1 MFFKPYYLGCLAHA
15 SYLIGGDNGEAAVI
29 DPRRDVDE
37 YLADAE
43 AAGLTI
49 KHVIETHLHADF
61 VSGHVELAKRTGAA
75 ISLGGATTVDFA
87 HRIVREGDEVIMG
100 DVRLQFL
107 ETPGHTP
114 EGISILAFMGG
125 EADPRMVFTGDT
137 LFIGDVGRPDLAGW
151 RGHSAETMARAM
163 YHTLKEKLLTLPDA
177 TEVWPAH
184 GAGSACG
191 RALSDE
197 RVSTLGREKI
207 LDPALRPV
215 LDGDEE
221 AFVCALME
229 GQSAVPPY
237 FPHDVT
243 ENRQGAATMEEVRAR
258 GRSMTPHEVE
268 ALSERGTLVLDTRL
282 PEEFG
287 AGHVPGAIN
296 IGLDGKFAPWVGN
309 VLDPDA
315 PVAIVAAPGREEE
328 SVTRLARV
336 GYERVVGWLEG
347 GMDAWHKAGGELQ
360 AVPQVSPTELRKQL
374 NQPDAPLVLDVRTD
388 EEWASSHIGG
398 ALHVPLTEL
407 SERMEEVPAKPLFV
421 ICGSG
426 YRSSIGCSLLQ
437 RQGRRDVSNVVGGWT
452 AWEAAE
458 KKATE
463 KKVAEKEASETGK
476 PHDAA

>member
-61 VSGHVELAKRTGAA
+61 VSGHVELAKRTGAT
-75 ISLGGATTVDFA
+75 IVLGGATPVDFP
-87 HRIVREGDEVIMG
+87 HHTVREGDEIVLG
-100 DVRLQFL
+100 DVRLRFL

-114 EGISILAFMGG
+114 EGVSILAFVGG

-151 RGHSAETMARAM
+151 RGHSAEAMARAM
-163 YHTLKEKLLTLPDA
+163 YHTLKDKLLTLPDA

-197 RVSTLGREKI
+197 RVSNLGREKM
-207 LDPALRPV
+207 LDPALRPA

-221 AFVCALME
+221 AFVRALMD
-229 GQSAVPPY
+229 GQSTIPPY

-258 GRSMTPHEVE
+258 GRAMTPHEVE
-268 ALSERGTLVLDTRL
+268 ALSEKGTLVLDTRL
-282 PEEFG
+282 PDEFG
-287 AGHVPGAIN
+287 AGHVPGAVN

-309 VLDPDA
+309 VLDPNA
-315 PVAIVAAPGREEE
+315 PVIVVAAPGREEE
-328 SVTRLARV
+328 TVTRLARV
-336 GYERVVGWLEG
+336 GYENVVGWLAG
-347 GMDAWHKAGGELQ
+347 GMDAWRKADGEVET
-360 AVPQVSPTELRKQL
+360 VPQVPPADLRSRLDGGQPTK
-374 NQPDAPLVLDVRTD
+374 VLDVRTD
-388 EEWASSHIGG
+388 EEWEAGHIAG
-398 ALHVPLTEL
+398 ALHIPLNQLKDRMVDVPRE
-407 SERMEEVPAKPLFV
+407 PLFV
-421 ICGSG
+421 LCGSG

-437 RQGRRDVSNVVGGWT
+437 RSGRRNLTNVIGGWA
-452 AWEAAE
+452 AWEAAD
-458 KKATE
+458 KQAPDK
-463 KKVAEKEASETGK
+463 
-476 PHDAA
+476 DAHHVTA

>member
-15 SYLIGGDNGEAAVI
+15 SYLLGGDNGEAAVI

-61 VSGHVELAKRTGAA
+61 VSGHVELAQRTGAD
-75 ISLGGATTVDFA
+75 IVLGGATPVEFP
-87 HRIVREGDEVIMG
+87 HRAVNEGDEIVMG
-100 DVRLQFL
+100 DVRLRFL

-114 EGISILAFMGG
+114 EGISILAFVGG
-125 EADPRMVFTGDT
+125 ETDPRMVFTGDT

-151 RGHSAETMARAM
+151 RGHSADAMAHAM

-197 RVSTLGREKI
+197 RVSTMGREKI

-221 AFVCALME
+221 AFVHALMD
-229 GQSAVPPY
+229 GQSAIPPY

-258 GRSMTPHEVE
+258 VRAMTPQEVE
-268 ALSERGTLVLDTRL
+268 AISEKGTLVLDTRL
-282 PEEFG
+282 PDEFG
-287 AGHVPGAIN
+287 AGHVPGAVN
-296 IGLDGKFAPWVGN
+296 IGLDGKFAPWVGS
-309 VLDPDA
+309 VLTPGA
-315 PVAIVAAPGREEE
+315 SLIVVAAAGRDEE

-336 GYERVVGWLEG
+336 GYENVVGWLAG
-347 GMDAWHKAGGELQ
+347 GMDAWRKAGGEVQTVAQ
-360 AVPQVSPTELRKQL
+360 APPAELRGLLGSGQTPK
-374 NQPDAPLVLDVRTD
+374 VLDVRTD
-388 EEWASSHIGG
+388 DEWEAGHINGV
-398 ALHVPLTEL
+398 LHIPLDQLT
-407 SERMEEVPAKPLFV
+407 SRIDEVPREPLFV
-421 ICGSG
+421 LCGSG

-437 RQGRRDVSNVVGGWT
+437 RAGRRDVTNVIGGWS
-452 AWEAAE
+452 A
-458 KKATE
+458 
-463 KKVAEKEASETGK
+463 
-476 PHDAA
+476 

>member
-15 SYLIGGDNGEAAVI
+15 SYLIGGDSGEAAVI

-37 YLADAE
+37 YLADADAE
-43 AAGLTI
+43 GLTI

-61 VSGHVELAKRTGAA
+61 VSGHVELASRAGATIHIGAA
-75 ISLGGATTVDFA
+75 TPVNFP
-87 HRIVREGDEVIMG
+87 HRAAGEGDEIVLG
-100 DVRLQFL
+100 DVRLRFL

-114 EGISILAFMGG
+114 EGVSILAFVGG

-151 RGHSAETMARAM
+151 RGHSAEAMAHSM
-163 YHTLKEKLLTLPDA
+163 YHTLKDKLLTLPDT

-197 RVSTLGREKI
+197 RVSTLGREKM

-215 LDGDEE
+215 LDGDE
-221 AFVCALME
+221 AGFVCALMK

-258 GRSMTPHEVE
+258 GRAMTPHEVE
-268 ALSERGTLVLDTRL
+268 ALSEKGVLVLDTRL

-287 AGHVPGAIN
+287 AGHVPGAVN

-309 VLDPDA
+309 VLTPDA
-315 PVAIVAAPGREEE
+315 PVIVVAAPGREEE
-328 SVTRLARV
+328 AVTRLARV
-336 GYERVVGWLEG
+336 GYENVVGWLEG
-347 GMDAWHKAGGELQ
+347 GMDAWRKAGGEVA
-360 AVPQVSPTELRKQL
+360 AVPQVPPAELRAQIGRAE
-374 NQPDAPLVLDVRTD
+374 APRVLDVRTD
-388 EEWASSHIGG
+388 EEWEAGHIQD
-398 ALHVPLTEL
+398 ALHVPLNEL
-407 SERMEEVPAKPLFV
+407 GDRMSQVPREPLFV
-421 ICGSG
+421 LCGSG

-437 RQGRRDVSNVVGGWT
+437 RSGRRDVTNVIGGWT
-452 AWEAAE
+452 AWEASE
-458 KKATE
+458 PR
-463 KKVAEKEASETGK
+463 ASEEG
-476 PHDAA
+476 AAHVTA

>member
-15 SYLIGGDNGEAAVI
+15 SYLLGGDNGEAVVI

-61 VSGHVELAKRTGAA
+61 VSGHVELAIRTGAD
-75 ISLGGATTVDFA
+75 IVLGGATSVEFP
-87 HRIVREGDEVIMG
+87 HRAVHEGDEIVLG
-100 DVRLQFL
+100 DVRLRFL

-114 EGISILAFMGG
+114 EGISILAFVGG
-125 EADPRMVFTGDT
+125 EADPRMAFTGDT

-151 RGHSAETMARAM
+151 RGHGAEPMAHAM

-197 RVSTLGREKI
+197 RVSTMGREKM

-221 AFVCALME
+221 AFVRALME
-229 GQSAVPPY
+229 GQSAIPPY

-258 GRSMTPHEVE
+258 GQAMPPHAVE
-268 ALSERGTLVLDTRL
+268 AISESGTLVLDTRL
-282 PEEFG
+282 PDEFG
-287 AGHVPGAIN
+287 AGHVPGAVN

-309 VLDPDA
+309 VLTPDV
-315 PVAIVAAPGREEE
+315 PVIVVAASGRDEE

-336 GYERVVGWLEG
+336 GYENVVGWLEG
-347 GMDAWHKAGGELQ
+347 GMNAWRNAGGEMQ
-360 AVPQVSPTELRKQL
+360 AVPQMSPADLRTLLGSSQSPK
-374 NQPDAPLVLDVRTD
+374 VLDVRTD
-388 EEWASSHIGG
+388 DEWEAGHING
-398 ALHVPLTEL
+398 ALHIPLDQLT
-407 SERMEEVPAKPLFV
+407 RRIGEVPREPLFV
-421 ICGSG
+421 LCGSG

-437 RQGRRDVSNVVGGWT
+437 RAGRRDVTNVLGGWT
-452 AWEAAE
+452 AWEALE
-458 KKATE
+458 KARTH
-463 KKVAEKEASETGK
+463 VA
-476 PHDAA
+476 

>member
-15 SYLIGGDNGEAAVI
+15 SYLIGGDNGDAAII

-43 AAGLTI
+43 AEGLTI
-49 KHVIETHLHADF
+49 KYVIETHLHADF
-61 VSGHVELAKRTGAA
+61 VSGHVELAKRTGATIA
-75 ISLGGATTVDFA
+75 LGGATPVEFP
-87 HRIVREGDEVIMG
+87 HRTVREGDEIVLG
-100 DVRLQFL
+100 DVRLRFL

-114 EGISILAFMGG
+114 EGVSILAFVGG

-151 RGHSAETMARAM
+151 RGHSAEAMAHAM
-163 YHTLKEKLLTLPDA
+163 YHSLRDKLLTLPDA
-177 TEVWPAH
+177 TEIWPAH

-197 RVSTLGREKI
+197 RVSTMGRERM

-221 AFVCALME
+221 AFVRALMD
-229 GQSAVPPY
+229 GQSAIPPY

-243 ENRQGAATMEEVRAR
+243 ENRQGAATMAEVRAR
-258 GRSMTPHEVE
+258 GRAMTPQEVE

-282 PEEFG
+282 PDEFG
-287 AGHVPGAIN
+287 AGHVPGAVN

-315 PVAIVAAPGREEE
+315 PVIVVAAPGREEE

-336 GYERVVGWLEG
+336 GYENVVGWMEG
-347 GMDAWHKAGGELQ
+347 GMDAWRKAGGEVQ
-360 AVPQVSPTELRKQL
+360 TVPQVPPADLRSL
-374 NQPDAPLVLDVRTD
+374 LGSGQPPQVLDVRTD
-388 EEWASSHIGG
+388 DEWEAGHIEG
-398 ALHVPLTEL
+398 ALHVPLNEL
-407 SERMEEVPAKPLFV
+407 GDRIGEVPREPLFV
-421 ICGSG
+421 LCGSG

-437 RQGRRDVSNVVGGWT
+437 RSGRRDLTNVIGGWT
-452 AWEAAE
+452 AWEASD
-458 KKATE
+458 KQ
-463 KKVAEKEASETGK
+463 ASDK
-476 PHDAA
+476 DADHVTS

>member
-1 MFFKPYYLGCLAHA
+1 
-15 SYLIGGDNGEAAVI
+15 VI

-75 ISLGGATTVDFA
+75 IAIGGATTVDFP
-87 HRIVREGDEVIMG
+87 HRTVREGDDVVMG
-100 DVRLQFL
+100 DVLLRFL

-114 EGISILAFMGG
+114 EGISILAFVGG
-125 EADPRMVFTGDT
+125 AADPRMVFTSNT
-137 LFIGDVGRPDLAGW
+137 LFIGDVDRPDLAGW

-163 YHTLKEKLLTLPDA
+163 YHTLKEKLLTLPDS

-184 GAGSACG
+184 GAGPACG

-197 RVSTLGREKI
+197 RVSTMGREKM

-221 AFVCALME
+221 AFIHALME
-229 GQSAVPPY
+229 GQSAIPPY

-243 ENRQGAATMEEVRAR
+243 ENRLGAATMAEVRAR
-258 GRSMTPHEVE
+258 GRAMTPHEGE

-296 IGLDGKFAPWVGN
+296 IGLDGNFAPWVGN
-309 VLDPDA
+309 ILDLGS
-315 PVAIVAAPGREEE
+315 PVVIVAAPGREEE
-328 SVTRLARV
+328 SVTRLTRV
-336 GYERVVGWLEG
+336 GYERVVGWLDG
-347 GMDAWHKAGGELQ
+347 GMDAWHKAGGELRT
-360 AVPQVSPTELRKQL
+360 VPQVSPTELRKRL

-388 EEWASSHIGG
+388 EEWASGHIGG
-398 ALHVPLTEL
+398 ALHVPLSEL
-407 SERMEEVPAKPLFV
+407 SERMGEVPHKPLLV
-421 ICGSG
+421 ICGTG

-437 RQGRRDVSNVVGGWT
+437 CEGQGDIANVVGGWA

-458 KKATE
+458 K
-463 KKVAEKEASETGK
+463 EASK
-476 PHDAA
+476 WCIR

>member
-15 SYLIGGDNGEAAVI
+15 SYLLGGDNGEAAVI

-61 VSGHVELAKRTGAA
+61 VSGHVELAIRTGAD
-75 ISLGGATTVDFA
+75 IVLGGATSVEFP
-87 HRIVREGDEVIMG
+87 HRIVNEGDEIVMG
-100 DVRLQFL
+100 DVRLRFL

-114 EGISILAFMGG
+114 EGISILAFVGG
-125 EADPRMVFTGDT
+125 EADPRMAFTGDT

-151 RGHSAETMARAM
+151 RGHGAEPMAHAM

-197 RVSTLGREKI
+197 RVSTMGREKM

-221 AFVCALME
+221 AFVRALMD
-229 GQSAVPPY
+229 GQSAIPPY

-258 GRSMTPHEVE
+258 GKAMTPHEVE
-268 ALSERGTLVLDTRL
+268 AISESGTLVLDTRL
-282 PEEFG
+282 PDEFG
-287 AGHVPGAIN
+287 AGHVPGAVN

-309 VLDPDA
+309 VLTPA
-315 PVAIVAAPGREEE
+315 VPVIVVAAPGRNEE

-336 GYERVVGWLEG
+336 GYENVIGWLEG
-347 GMDAWHKAGGELQ
+347 GMNAWRNTGGEVQ
-360 AVPQVSPTELRKQL
+360 AVPQMSPADLRSRLDSGQSPK
-374 NQPDAPLVLDVRTD
+374 VLDVRSDD
-388 EEWASSHIGG
+388 EWEAGHING
-398 ALHVPLTEL
+398 ALHIPLDQLT
-407 SERMEEVPAKPLFV
+407 SRIDEVPREPLLV
-421 ICGSG
+421 LCGSG

-437 RQGRRDVSNVVGGWT
+437 RAGRRDVTNVIGGWT
-452 AWEAAE
+452 AWEALE
-458 KKATE
+458 KAQTH
-463 KKVAEKEASETGK
+463 VA
-476 PHDAA
+476 

>member
-15 SYLIGGDNGEAAVI
+15 SYLIGGDNGDAAVI

-61 VSGHVELAKRTGAA
+61 VSGHVELAKRTGAT
-75 ISLGGATTVDFA
+75 IVLGGATTVDFA
-87 HRIVREGDEVIMG
+87 HRTVHEGDDLVMG
-100 DVRLQFL
+100 DVRLRFL

-114 EGISILAFMGG
+114 EGISILAFVGG

-151 RGHSAETMARAM
+151 RGHSAEAMARAM

-197 RVSTLGREKI
+197 RVSTMGREKI

-215 LDGDEE
+215 QDGNEE
-221 AFVCALME
+221 AFVRALME

-243 ENRQGAATMEEVRAR
+243 ENRQGAATMQEVRAR

-268 ALSERGTLVLDTRL
+268 ALSESGTLVLDTRL

-309 VLDPDA
+309 VLTPDV
-315 PVAIVAAPGREEE
+315 PVIVVAAPGRDEET
-328 SVTRLARV
+328 VTRLARV
-336 GYERVVGWLEG
+336 GYENVVGWLEG
-347 GMDAWHKAGGELQ
+347 GMDAWRKAGGEVQ
-360 AVPQVSPTELRKQL
+360 VVPQMSPTVLRSL
-374 NQPDAPLVLDVRTD
+374 LDSGQPPKVLDVRTD
-388 EEWASSHIGG
+388 DEWEAGHIDD
-398 ALHVPLTEL
+398 ALHIPLNEL
-407 SERMEEVPAKPLFV
+407 VSRIGELPPNPLV
-421 ICGSG
+421 LLCGSG

-437 RQGRRDVSNVVGGWT
+437 RTGRRDVTNVIGGWT
-452 AWEAAE
+452 AWEALE
-458 KKATE
+458 KARTH
-463 KKVAEKEASETGK
+463 VA
-476 PHDAA
+476 

>member
-15 SYLIGGDNGEAAVI
+15 SYLIGGDNGDAAVI

-37 YLADAE
+37 YLADARN
-43 AAGLTI
+43 AGLTI
-49 KHVIETHLHADF
+49 KYVIETHLHADF
-61 VSGHVELAKRTGAA
+61 VSGHVEMAQRTGAT
-75 ISLGGATTVDFA
+75 ITLGGATPVDFP
-87 HRIVREGDEVIMG
+87 HRAVHEGEEIVIG
-100 DVRLQFL
+100 DVRLRFL

-114 EGISILAFMGG
+114 EGVSILAFIGQ
-125 EADPRMVFTGDT
+125 ETDPRIVFTGDT

-151 RGHSAETMARAM
+151 RGHSAEAMARAM

-197 RVSTLGREKI
+197 RVSTMGREKM

-221 AFVCALME
+221 AFVRALME

-258 GRSMTPHEVE
+258 GRAMPPHIVE
-268 ALSERGTLVLDTRL
+268 ALSEGGTLVLDTRL
-282 PEEFG
+282 PDEFG
-287 AGHVPGAIN
+287 AGHVPGAVN

-309 VLDPDA
+309 ILDPNA
-315 PVAIVAAPGREEE
+315 PVVIVAAPGREEE

-336 GYERVVGWLEG
+336 GYENVVGWLDG
-347 GMDAWHKAGGELQ
+347 GMDTWRKAGGEVR
-360 AVPQVSPTELRKQL
+360 AVPQVSPTELRGLLDQTA
-374 NQPDAPLVLDVRTD
+374 APNVLDVRTD
-388 EEWASSHIGG
+388 DEWEAGHIGG
-398 ALHVPLTEL
+398 ALHVPLNEL
-407 SERMEEVPAKPLFV
+407 SARMAELPCEPLFL

-437 RQGRRDVSNVVGGWT
+437 RQGRGDVSSVVGGWT
-452 AWEAAE
+452 AWESAEREASAKQDAE
-458 KKATE
+458 KGTTH
-463 KKVAEKEASETGK
+463 VGV
-476 PHDAA
+476 

>member
-43 AAGLTI
+43 VAGLTI
-49 KHVIETHLHADF
+49 KHIIETHLHADF
-61 VSGHVELAKRTGAA
+61 VSGHVELAKRTGAT
-75 ISLGGATTVDFA
+75 ITLGGATPVDFP
-87 HRIVREGDEVIMG
+87 HRSVGEGDEIVLG
-100 DVRLQFL
+100 DVRLRFL

-114 EGISILAFMGG
+114 EGVSILAFVGG
-125 EADPRMVFTGDT
+125 EAAPRMVFTGDT

-151 RGHSAETMARAM
+151 RGHSAEAMAHAM

-197 RVSTLGREKI
+197 RVSTMGREKH

-221 AFVCALME
+221 AFVRALMD
-229 GQSAVPPY
+229 GQSAIPPY

-243 ENRQGAATMEEVRAR
+243 ENRHGAATMAEVRAR
-258 GRSMTPHEVE
+258 GRAMTPHEVE
-268 ALSERGTLVLDTRL
+268 ALSESGTLVLDTRL

-287 AGHVPGAIN
+287 AGHVPGAVS

-309 VLDPDA
+309 VLTPDA
-315 PVAIVAAPGREEE
+315 AVIVVAAPGREEE

-336 GYERVVGWLEG
+336 GYENVIGWLEG
-347 GMDAWHKAGGELQ
+347 GMDAWRKAGGEVQ
-360 AVPQVSPTELRKQL
+360 TVAQVPPVLLRSLLDGGRPPT
-374 NQPDAPLVLDVRTD
+374 VLDVRTD
-388 EEWASSHIGG
+388 DEWEAGHVAG
-398 ALHVPLTEL
+398 ALHIPLNEL
-407 SERMEEVPAKPLFV
+407 RDRLAEVPREPLFV
-421 ICGSG
+421 MCGSG

-437 RQGRRDVSNVVGGWT
+437 RQGRGNAANMIGGWA
-452 AWEAAE
+452 AWEASKKEAAE
-458 KKATE
+458 KEATH
-463 KKVAEKEASETGK
+463 VTA
-476 PHDAA
+476 

>member
-61 VSGHVELAKRTGAA
+61 VSGHVELAQRTGAIIA
-75 ISLGGATTVDFA
+75 LGGATPVDFP
-87 HRIVREGDEVIMG
+87 HRAVHEGDELHMG
-100 DVRLQFL
+100 DVRLHFL

-114 EGISILAFMGG
+114 EGISILAFVGG

-137 LFIGDVGRPDLAGW
+137 LFIGDVGRPDLAIW
-151 RGHSAETMARAM
+151 RGHSAEAMAHAM

-197 RVSTLGREKI
+197 RVSTMGREKVF
-207 LDPALRPV
+207 DPALRPV
-215 LDGDEE
+215 VDGDEE
-221 AFVCALME
+221 AFVRALMA

-243 ENRQGAATMEEVRAR
+243 ENRQGAATMEEVLAR
-258 GRSMTPHEVE
+258 GRAMTPHEVE
-268 ALSERGTLVLDTRL
+268 ALSERGMLVLDTRL
-282 PEEFG
+282 PAEFG
-287 AGHVPGAIN
+287 AGHVPGAVN

-309 VLDPDA
+309 VLAPDA
-315 PVAIVAAPGREEE
+315 PVIIVAAPGREQEA
-328 SVTRLARV
+328 VTRLARV
-336 GYERVVGWLEG
+336 GFENVVGWLAG
-347 GMDAWHKAGGELQ
+347 GMDAWPKAGGEMER
-360 AVPQVSPTELRKQL
+360 VPQMPPADLRLLLGSGRLPK
-374 NQPDAPLVLDVRTD
+374 VLDVRTD
-388 EEWASSHIGG
+388 DEWEAGHIEG
-398 ALHVPLTEL
+398 ALHIPLNEL
-407 SERMEEVPAKPLFV
+407 KDRLGEVPREPLFV
-421 ICGSG
+421 LCGSG

-437 RQGRRDVSNVVGGWT
+437 RAGRRDVTNLIGGWT
-452 AWEAAE
+452 AWELL
-458 KKATE
+458 
-463 KKVAEKEASETGK
+463 EKETLETETLETETLEK
-476 PHDAA
+476 ESTHAAA

>member
-15 SYLIGGDNGEAAVI
+15 SYLIGGDSGEAAVI
-29 DPRRDVDE
+29 DPRRDIDE

-43 AAGLTI
+43 AAGLTL
-49 KHVIETHLHADF
+49 KYVIETHLHADF
-61 VSGHVELAKRTGAA
+61 VSGHVEMAKRTGAA
-75 ISLGGATTVDFA
+75 IVLGGATSVSFP
-87 HRIVREGDEVIMG
+87 HRTARDGDELVMG
-100 DVRLQFL
+100 DLRLRFL

-114 EGISILAFMGG
+114 EGISVLAFVGK
-125 EADPRMVFTGDT
+125 EADPRMVLTGDT

-151 RGHSAETMARAM
+151 RGHSPDAMARAM

-197 RVSTLGREKI
+197 RVSTLGREKR
-207 LDPALRPV
+207 LNPALRPV

-221 AFVCALME
+221 EFVRALMA
-229 GQSAVPPY
+229 GQTAVPPY

-258 GRSMTPHEVE
+258 GRAMTPQEVE
-268 ALSERGTLVLDTRL
+268 ALSESGTLVLDTRL
-282 PEEFG
+282 PAEFG
-287 AGHVPGAIN
+287 AGHVPGAAN

-315 PVAIVAAPGREEE
+315 PLIVAAASGREEE

-336 GYERVVGWLEG
+336 GYEHVSGWLAG
-347 GMDAWHKAGGELQ
+347 GMTAWGKAGGEVQTVAQQ
-360 AVPQVSPTELRKQL
+360 APEALRAAL
-374 NQPDAPLVLDVRTD
+374 NAPKSAFVLDVRTD
-388 EEWASSHIGG
+388 SEWEAGHIEG
-398 ALHVPLTEL
+398 ALHIPLAALPARLTEVLTVPL
-407 SERMEEVPAKPLFV
+407 SV

-426 YRSSIGCSLLQ
+426 YRSSVACSLLQ
-437 RQGRRDVSNVVGGWT
+437 RSGRQGLSNVIGGWA
-452 AWEAAE
+452 AWENLKEELA
-458 KKATE
+458 K
-463 KKVAEKEASETGK
+463 KEAT
-476 PHDAA
+476 HAAA

>member
-15 SYLIGGDNGEAAVI
+15 SYLIGGDNGDAAII

-43 AAGLTI
+43 AEGLTI
-49 KHVIETHLHADF
+49 KYVIETHLHADF
-61 VSGHVELAKRTGAA
+61 VSGHVELAKRTGATIA
-75 ISLGGATTVDFA
+75 LGGATPVEFP
-87 HRIVREGDEVIMG
+87 HRTEIVLG
-100 DVRLQFL
+100 DVRLRFL

-114 EGISILAFMGG
+114 EGVSILAFVGG
-125 EADPRMVFTGDT
+125 EADPHMVFTGDT

-151 RGHSAETMARAM
+151 RGHSAEAMARAM
-163 YHTLKEKLLTLPDA
+163 YHTLKDKLLTLPDA

-197 RVSTLGREKI
+197 RVSTMGRERM

-221 AFVCALME
+221 AFVRALMD
-229 GQSAVPPY
+229 GQSAIPPY

-243 ENRQGAATMEEVRAR
+243 ENRQGAATMAEVRAR
-258 GRSMTPHEVE
+258 GRAMTPQEVE

-282 PEEFG
+282 PDEFG
-287 AGHVPGAIN
+287 AGHVPGAVN

-315 PVAIVAAPGREEE
+315 PVIVVAAPGREEE

-336 GYERVVGWLEG
+336 GYENVVGWMEG
-347 GMDAWHKAGGELQ
+347 GMDAWRKASGEVQ
-360 AVPQVSPTELRKQL
+360 TVPQVPPADLRSL
-374 NQPDAPLVLDVRTD
+374 LGSGQPPQVLDVRTD
-388 EEWASSHIGG
+388 DEWEAGHIEG
-398 ALHVPLTEL
+398 ALHVPLNEL
-407 SERMEEVPAKPLFV
+407 GDRIGEVPREPLFV
-421 ICGSG
+421 LCGSG

-437 RQGRRDVSNVVGGWT
+437 RSGRRDVTNVIGGWT
-452 AWEAAE
+452 AWEAFD
-458 KKATE
+458 KQ
-463 KKVAEKEASETGK
+463 ASDK
-476 PHDAA
+476 DADHVTS